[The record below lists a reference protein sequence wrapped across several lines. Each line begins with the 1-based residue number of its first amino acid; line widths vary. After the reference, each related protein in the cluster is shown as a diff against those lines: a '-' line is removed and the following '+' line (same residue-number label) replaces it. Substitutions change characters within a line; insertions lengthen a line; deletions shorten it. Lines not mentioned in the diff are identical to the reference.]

1 MYIEVYGLGHIG
13 TLSLL
18 HLAQAGFKVR
28 GLDKD
33 SQKVD
38 AIIQAK
44 LIQHERELQ
53 ELVSEA
59 RVRENFLDSRPLRLD
74 QITYIIC
81 VGTPPLPSGEVDL
94 TQIKH
99 CLEEIQRNHPKEA
112 CAHYIIRS
120 TVPPGTCDSLMGM
133 LKEAHGKNFD
143 LIFFPEFI
151 RTGQSWED
159 HLDPSLFI
167 YARTDSASLEVVKS
181 FPKFES
187 ANELSFSACEYV
199 KYVNNCWHALKVAF
213 VNEMAVIG
221 QAYNVNEKEVFDI
234 FLSDTK
240 LNLGPRYLRPGPP
253 YGGPCLQK
261 EVLATSFLA
270 KNKNIEAPIV
280 GSIDTSNDYRIRELA
295 GLVVGEGL
303 ERVILLGAGF
313 RPGTEDERNSAPL
326 KLLALVRERFPDVD
340 ASIVKTL
347 PANLKRGDLIIC
359 GSIELTSDQRKGAER
374 LGCQILDL
382 GYEKIH
388 RGTRA

>member
-38 AIIQAK
+38 AIIQGELK
-44 LIQHERELQ
+44 QHERELQ
-53 ELVSEA
+53 ELVREPS
-59 RVRENFLDSRPLRLD
+59 VRENFLSSRPLGLD
-74 QITYIIC
+74 QITYVIC

-94 TQIKH
+94 TQVRV
-99 CLEEIQRNHPKEA
+99 CLEEILKSHPKEA
-112 CAHYIIRS
+112 SAHYLIRS
-120 TVPPGTCDSLMGM
+120 TVPPGTCEELMGM
-133 LKEAHGKNFD
+133 FEITHGKNYD
-143 LIFFPEFI
+143 LVFFPEFI

-159 HLDPSLFI
+159 HLDPSLFV
-167 YARTDSASLEVVKS
+167 YARTDSASLEVIKS
-181 FPKFES
+181 FPKFE
-187 ANELSFSACEYV
+187 AAKELSFSACEYV

-221 QAYNVNEKEVFDI
+221 HAYNVNEKEVFDI

-270 KNKNIEAPIV
+270 KKKGIEAPIV
-280 GSIDTSNDYRIRELA
+280 GSIDTSNDSRIKELA

-326 KLLALVRERFPDVD
+326 KLLALVKERFPNVD
-340 ASIVKTL
+340 TSVVKTL
-347 PANLKRGDLIIC
+347 PENFGRGDLIIC
-359 GSIELTSDQRKGAER
+359 GSIELASEQRKEAER

-388 RGTRA
+388 RGTRT